1 VHPCVGRRSELE
13 GKLFVLARERR
24 DLDGL
29 RVAGACSPYQAD
41 HNASAGI
48 AGKMDAAHVGLA
60 FTQAQLG
67 LLNAARLRALELDAR
82 AVLAHKWPHSV
93 HLDVPAGP
101 TGLNGSPIKRRK
113 GEFDGGGAASVTGL
127 ANFLSVSISA
137 HTCVVA
143 GSMYPPKISGL
154 IGSPLLDASME
165 TLRLP
170 DGSAKAVILCCNRA
184 APATEAA
191 MNSRRFIVISYL
203 LTLNWICTFAQRSI

>member
-1 VHPCVGRRSELE
+1 MPHGSEPWSLTRGLCLPTNGRTVSI
-13 GKLFVLARERR
+13 
-24 DLDGL
+24 
-29 RVAGACSPYQAD
+29 S
-41 HNASAGI
+41 
-48 AGKMDAAHVGLA
+48 
-60 FTQAQLG
+60 T
-67 LLNAARLRALELDAR
+67 
-82 AVLAHKWPHSV
+82 
-93 HLDVPAGP
+93 VPAGP
-101 TGLNGSPIKRRK
+101 TGLNGSPRKRRK

-154 IGSPLLDASME
+154 IGSPLFDASME

-203 LTLNWICTFAQRSI
+203 LWSWLAR